1 MASESALL
9 IPVPEAEELVGKYR
23 LAHDPSAEWGV
34 PAHVTVLYPFFE
46 PKDITPERIAEL
58 RDLFS
63 GIDPFECVFREAG
76 AFPRLLYL
84 RPEPHDVFVSLT
96 RLIEARWPD
105 YPAYGGLFDEI
116 VPHLTIAHDVDE
128 ELIEEI
134 LAEIKPG
141 LPVRGEAKEIHLIV
155 GGNEGTGWES
165 RHRFR
170 LGGEAP
176 PAVT

>member
-9 IPVPEAEELVGKYR
+9 IPIPEAEELVGEFR

-34 PAHVTVLYPFFE
+34 PAHVTVLYPFLE
-46 PKDITPERIAEL
+46 PGNITTERIDEL

-63 GIDPFECVFREAG
+63 GIDPFECVFRESG
-76 AFPRLLYL
+76 TFPRILYL
-84 RPEPHDVFVSLT
+84 IPEPQDVFVSLT

-105 YPAYGGLFDEI
+105 YPAYGGQFEEV
-116 VPHLTIAHDVDE
+116 VPHLSVAHDVDE
-128 ELIEEI
+128 ERIEEI
-134 LAEIKPG
+134 VAAIKPG
-141 LPVRGEAKEIHLIV
+141 LPIRGEAKEVHLIV

-165 RHRFR
+165 GHRFR
-170 LGGEAP
+170 LGAQAP